1 MVEGNGKEVE
11 TMGVQ
16 LNIKD
21 AETAELARDLARELG
36 KSVTLT
42 IREALQEKRQRRED
56 AIAEKIRVGMEIAE
70 RASKLWDPRT
80 AGMTSEQ
87 LIDELYDDRGMPA

>member
-1 MVEGNGKEVE
+1 
-11 TMGVQ
+11 MGVQ

-21 AETAELARDLARELG
+21 RETAELARDLARDLG

-56 AIAEKIRVGMEIAE
+56 DIAERVRIGMEIAE
-70 RASKLWDPRT
+70 RASKLWHPRT
-80 AGMTSEQ
+80 KGMTSEQ
-87 LIDELYDDRGMPA
+87 LIDELYDERGLPV

>member
-1 MVEGNGKEVE
+1 
-11 TMGVQ
+11 MGVQ

-21 AETAELARDLARELG
+21 RETAELARDLARDLG

-56 AIAEKIRVGMEIAE
+56 DIAERVRIGMEIAE
-70 RASKLWDPRT
+70 RASKLWHPRT
-80 AGMTSEQ
+80 KGMTSEQ
-87 LIDELYDDRGMPA
+87 LIDEFYDERGLPA

>member
-1 MVEGNGKEVE
+1 MV
-11 TMGVQ
+11 GVQ

-42 IREALQEKRQRRED
+42 VREALQEKRARREAD
-56 AIAEKIRVGMEIAE
+56 IAEKIRIGMEIAD
-70 RASKLWDPRT
+70 RASKLWHPRT
-80 AGMTSEQ
+80 AGMTAEQ
-87 LIDELYDDRGMPA
+87 LIDELYDQRGLPV